1 MSRPHRSR
9 ICERPRP
16 RRSPRSLAARGPRED
31 RRPCGPP
38 LLQGR
43 GEPDAAAGV
52 PIHAHLLGIR
62 DGGCRA
68 LRRRARRLA
77 RNEAP
82 VGVSPLEPWWL
93 RSRAGTASRL
103 MPPIVTEV
111 WNAFLVHPLVNLLV
125 LADYFVHDFGLAVV
139 IVTVAIRL
147 ALFPVFRAQVR
158 SSRAMQELA
167 PVLNALK
174 KKHGNDRAKLQ
185 QEQMKLYQERG
196 INPIGGCLPMV
207 VFFPVLFAMYAA
219 FQQVGGLSG
228 AHALTVEQLR
238 DTVLWPF
245 LQFTV
250 ADRPSDL
257 PIPLLAPWIPWVS
270 NLAQPD
276 LAFFGLIGP
285 LPIISSLLQLVASIQ
300 ALPRNPVQTD
310 DPTQRTMQSMTY
322 YLPLITIVFFR
333 TLASGVFIY
342 YITTTIFQIIQQYFV
357 MGCGQLPRWIPPLA
371 NIPTPADKTMR
382 AREQA
387 AIAEAEHDMEEPMAA
402 AGGRRHAHGG
412 GGPRPGGGG

>member
-1 MSRPHRSR
+1 
-9 ICERPRP
+9 
-16 RRSPRSLAARGPRED
+16 
-31 RRPCGPP
+31 
-38 LLQGR
+38 
-43 GEPDAAAGV
+43 
-52 PIHAHLLGIR
+52 
-62 DGGCRA
+62 
-68 LRRRARRLA
+68 
-77 RNEAP
+77 
-82 VGVSPLEPWWL
+82 
-93 RSRAGTASRL
+93 
-103 MPPIVTEV
+103 MPPIVTEI
-111 WNAFLVHPLVNLLV
+111 WNAFLVYPLVNLLV
-125 LADYFVHDFGLAVV
+125 LADYFIHDFGLAVV

-167 PVLNALK
+167 PALNDLK

-228 AHALTVEQLR
+228 AHALTIEQLR
-238 DTVLWPF
+238 DSVLWPF

-250 ADRPSDL
+250 ADRPPDATIDL
-257 PIPLLAPWIPWVS
+257 TAHWLPWVS
-270 NLAQPD
+270 SLAQPD
-276 LAFFGLIGP
+276 LLFFGFIGP
-285 LPIISSLLQLVASIQ
+285 LPIISSLLQLVASVQ
-300 ALPRNPVQTD
+300 ALPRNPPQTD

-357 MGCGQLPRWIPPLA
+357 MGWGQLPRWIPPLA

-387 AIAEAEHDMEEPMAA
+387 AIAEAEHDMEEPEAA
-402 AGGRRHAHGG
+402 VGASRRDGNGGGRRRA
-412 GGPRPGGGG
+412 RRRKR

>member
-1 MSRPHRSR
+1 
-9 ICERPRP
+9 
-16 RRSPRSLAARGPRED
+16 
-31 RRPCGPP
+31 
-38 LLQGR
+38 
-43 GEPDAAAGV
+43 
-52 PIHAHLLGIR
+52 
-62 DGGCRA
+62 
-68 LRRRARRLA
+68 
-77 RNEAP
+77 
-82 VGVSPLEPWWL
+82 
-93 RSRAGTASRL
+93 
-103 MPPIVTEV
+103 MPSIVTEI
-111 WNAFLVHPLVNLLV
+111 WNAFLVHPLINFLV

-167 PVLNALK
+167 PAMNDIK
-174 KKHGNDRAKLQ
+174 KKFGNDRAKLQ
-185 QEQMKLYQERG
+185 QEQMKLYKERN

-357 MGCGQLPRWIPPLA
+357 MGWGQLPRFIPPLA

-382 AREQA
+382 ARERA
-387 AIAEAEHDMEEPMAA
+387 AIVEAEHDMEEPEAA
-402 AGGRRHAHGG
+402 ASGRGGNGGSRR
-412 GGPRPGGGG
+412 RRRRKR

>member
-1 MSRPHRSR
+1 
-9 ICERPRP
+9 
-16 RRSPRSLAARGPRED
+16 
-31 RRPCGPP
+31 
-38 LLQGR
+38 
-43 GEPDAAAGV
+43 
-52 PIHAHLLGIR
+52 
-62 DGGCRA
+62 
-68 LRRRARRLA
+68 
-77 RNEAP
+77 
-82 VGVSPLEPWWL
+82 
-93 RSRAGTASRL
+93 
-103 MPPIVTEV
+103 MPPIITEV
-111 WNAFLVHPLVNLLV
+111 WNLLLVHPLVNLLV

-167 PVLNALK
+167 PAMNDIK
-174 KKHGNDRAKLQ
+174 KKYGKDRAKLQ
-185 QEQMKLYQERG
+185 QEQMKLYKERG
-196 INPIGGCLPMV
+196 INPVGGCLPMV

-238 DTVLWPF
+238 DAVLWPF
-245 LQFTV
+245 LHFTV
-250 ADRPSDL
+250 SDL
-257 PIPLLAPWIPWVS
+257 PADATIDLTAHWLPWVKS
-270 NLAQPD
+270 LAEPD
-276 LAFFGLIGP
+276 LALFGLIGP
-285 LPIISSLLQLVASIQ
+285 LPIISSLLQLVASVQ

-357 MGCGQLPRWIPPLA
+357 MGWGQLPRWIPPLA
-371 NIPTPADKTMR
+371 NIPTPADRTMR

-387 AIAEAEHDMEEPMAA
+387 AIAEAEHDMDIEEPEAVGA
-402 AGGRRHAHGG
+402 SRRNGNGGGRRRG
-412 GGPRPGGGG
+412 RRRKR

>member
-111 WNAFLVHPLVNLLV
+111 WNAFLVHPLINLLV
-125 LADYFVHDFGLAVV
+125 LADYFIHDFGLAVV

-167 PVLNALK
+167 PALNDLK

-185 QEQMKLYQERG
+185 QERG

-228 AHALTVEQLR
+228 AHALTIEQLR

-250 ADRPSDL
+250 ADRPADTTIDL
-257 PIPLLAPWIPWVS
+257 TAHWLPWVS
-270 NLAQPD
+270 SLAQPD
-276 LAFFGLIGP
+276 LAWFGLIGP

-300 ALPRNPVQTD
+300 ALPRNPPQTD

-322 YLPLITIVFFR
+322 YLPLITVVFFKD
-333 TLASGVFIY
+333 LAAGVFIY

-357 MGCGQLPRWIPPLA
+357 MGWGQLARWLPFLDS
-371 NIPTPADKTMR
+371 IPTPADKTMR
-382 AREQA
+382 ARERA
-387 AIAEAEHDMEEPMAA
+387 AIVEAEQDMEEPEAMAA
-402 AGGRRHAHGG
+402 SGRNASGGGGRRRG
-412 GGPRPGGGG
+412 RRRKR

>member
-1 MSRPHRSR
+1 
-9 ICERPRP
+9 
-16 RRSPRSLAARGPRED
+16 
-31 RRPCGPP
+31 
-38 LLQGR
+38 
-43 GEPDAAAGV
+43 
-52 PIHAHLLGIR
+52 
-62 DGGCRA
+62 
-68 LRRRARRLA
+68 
-77 RNEAP
+77 
-82 VGVSPLEPWWL
+82 
-93 RSRAGTASRL
+93 

-111 WNAFLVHPLVNLLV
+111 WNSFLVHPLINLLA
-125 LADYFVHDFGLAVV
+125 LADYFVHDFGFAVV

-167 PVLNALK
+167 PAVNDIK
-174 KKHGNDRAKLQ
+174 KKYANDKAKVQ
-185 QEQMKLYQERG
+185 QETMKLYQERG
-196 INPIGGCLPMV
+196 INPIGGCLPML

-250 ADRPSDL
+250 ADRPPDSTIDL
-257 PIPLLAPWIPWVS
+257 TAHWLPWVK
-270 NLAQPD
+270 NLAEPD
-276 LAFFGLIGP
+276 LAWFGLIGP
-285 LPIISSLLQLVASIQ
+285 LPIVSSLLQLVASIQ
-300 ALPRNPVQTD
+300 ALPRNPPQTD

-357 MGCGQLPRWIPPLA
+357 MGWGQLPRWIPPLA
-371 NIPTPADKTMR
+371 NIPTPADQTMR
-382 AREQA
+382 ARERA
-387 AIAEAEHDMEEPMAA
+387 AIAEAERDMEEPEAA
-402 AGGRRHAHGG
+402 VASGRSGNGGGSRRRGRR
-412 GGPRPGGGG
+412 RKR